1 MSMHPRTAQLLLIL
15 ALLLTGCTS
24 SLPAPPTAAQ
34 SYLDRRAQ
42 SQQLNVRMTEAEVV
56 AILGEPA
63 NTVVST
69 CGRTF
74 HDPWPCKKWPYN
86 GGRVGNNLEVTF
98 RNMSDKGWTVSSWRI
113 Y

>member
-15 ALLLTGCTS
+15 ALLLAGCTV
-24 SLPAPPTAAQ
+24 PFQPPPTATQPYPDRQAQ
-34 SYLDRRAQ
+34 SK
-42 SQQLNVRMTEAEVV
+42 QLKVRMTEAEVV
-56 AILGEPA
+56 AILGEPP
-63 NTVVST
+63 NTAVST

-74 HDPWPCKKWPYN
+74 HDPWPCKKWPYS

-98 RNMSDKGWTVSSWRI
+98 RNMSGKDWTVSSWRI